1 MSSAPLRP
9 RYRTTSNVLKLGN
22 VESPNAD
29 GWQVHLGM
37 CPEQQLDGATET
49 GLRRT
54 VTAQTSRRPDRAPG
68 FRAMVPPFPREDRIH
83 RDDAGA
89 SRGAGSLCEATLP
102 ACLCTHR
109 PRPRGPHE
117 GATGLVIV
125 WYCLSFPRLFTDMQN
140 FCCQEEVTEVILF

>member
-1 MSSAPLRP
+1 MQRSPKATLPNNIERLKTGKRRKPESRRVAGPPWGCVLSSSWMGP
-9 RYRTTSNVLKLGN
+9 RRR
-22 VESPNAD
+22 A
-29 GWQVHLGM
+29 
-37 CPEQQLDGATET
+37 
-49 GLRRT
+49 LRRT
-54 VTAQTSRRPDRAPG
+54 VTARTSRRPDRAPG

-109 PRPRGPHE
+109 PRPRGPRE

-125 WYCLSFPRLFTDMQN
+125 WYFLSFPRLFTDMQN